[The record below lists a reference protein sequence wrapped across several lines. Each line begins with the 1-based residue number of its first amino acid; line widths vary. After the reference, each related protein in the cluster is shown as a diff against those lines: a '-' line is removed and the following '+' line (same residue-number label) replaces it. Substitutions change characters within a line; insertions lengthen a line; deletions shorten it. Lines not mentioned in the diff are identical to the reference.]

1 MPARQADAARAIPSG
16 PLPGPG
22 PGTAPRGH
30 YGGPVTQR
38 VAIIADQGLAAYNF
52 GQGHPMAPIRVQLAL
67 RLAEDFGLFALDNAQ
82 VIREVAPAG
91 VHDLVK
97 VHTPDFLTAVRT
109 AGHTG
114 DPGDPRWGMGT
125 DDVPVFP
132 RMHEAA
138 AHLCGATL
146 AAVRAVHSGQS
157 EHAVNLFG
165 GMHHSMPDRAAGFCV
180 YNDVGV
186 AIRWLLDQGVQRVA
200 YLDIDA
206 HHGDGVEAMFYD
218 DPRVLTMSIHESGRT
233 LFPGTGWAWDT
244 GGPNARGTAVNIAL
258 PAGTSDN
265 QWLRAFNAV
274 VPAVLEEFDPQFLV
288 SQHGCD
294 SHFEDVMAHL
304 LLSVDGQRTSYAAVH
319 RLAHR
324 LAGGRWVAVGGGGY
338 EWIDVVPRA
347 WTHLIA
353 EALHQPI
360 PAGALTPESFRV
372 FVQDLLGRNA
382 PGRMTDGRDPWGQP
396 FERSYHP
403 EDPLDKAIMETRRA
417 VFPHWGLV
425 ADPFGAF

>member
-1 MPARQADAARAIPSG
+1 
-16 PLPGPG
+16 
-22 PGTAPRGH
+22 
-30 YGGPVTQR
+30 VTQR

-52 GQGHPMAPIRVQLAL
+52 GHGHPMAPIRVQLAL
-67 RLAEDFGLFALDNAQ
+67 RLAEDFGLLALENAH
-82 VIREVAPAG
+82 VIRDVDPAG

-114 DPGDPRWGMGT
+114 DPGEPRWGMGT

-146 AAVRAVHSGQS
+146 AAVQAVHSGAS
-157 EHAVNLFG
+157 EHAVNIFG
-165 GMHHSMPDRAAGFCV
+165 GMHHAMPDRAAGFCV
-180 YNDVGV
+180 YNDVSVG
-186 AIRWLLDQGVQRVA
+186 IRWLLDQGLQRVA

-218 DPRVLTMSIHESGRT
+218 DPRVLTVSIHESGRT
-233 LFPGTGWAWDT
+233 LFPGTGWPSDS
-244 GGPNARGTAVNIAL
+244 GGPNAPGTVVNIAL

-304 LLSVDGQRTSYAAVH
+304 LLSVDGQRVSYAAVH

-324 LAGGRWVAVGGGGY
+324 LAGGRWVALGGGGY

-360 PAGALTPESFRV
+360 PADSPTPEAFRV

-403 EDPLDKAIMETRRA
+403 EDPLDKAIMDTRRA

-425 ADPFGAF
+425 ADPFGSF